1 MANPGP
7 LSFSLMMT
15 AGTSVVLTAAD
26 FNAGSPFWA
35 RLSNI
40 AYVTKLVVDYDY
52 TSAGPHFLIFSPDH
66 AKTAIG
72 SPTAQPFWVEPV
84 WPNNQSP
91 GVGTYP
97 RLPNTIYFHQPL
109 LCGGQLDLY
118 FQSARWPSA
127 AALFKPTAL
136 NVSVEYSPFN
146 RAA

>member
-1 MANPGP
+1 MASPGP

-15 AGTSVVLTAAD
+15 AGTSAVLTAAD
-26 FNAGSPFWA
+26 FDAGSPFWA

-40 AYVTKLVVDYDY
+40 SYVTKLTVDYDA
-52 TSAGPHFLIFSPDH
+52 TTPGPHFLILSPDR

-72 SPTAQPFWVEPV
+72 SPTAQPLWVEPV
-84 WPNNQSP
+84 WPNNQQP
-91 GVGTYP
+91 ALGVYP
-97 RLPNTIYFHQPL
+97 RLPNVIFFHQPL

-118 FQSARWPSA
+118 FQTSRWPA
-127 AALFKPTAL
+127 TTFFKPTAL